1 MVTGT
6 WQIVMFQGISGHL
19 PRVDLHPNFNSIS
32 DKTNQNYAKNLH
44 AQLAL
49 VKAHPPARKGA
60 GGESGNLQW
69 NKLPQINMKHY
80 PKKVI

>member
-19 PRVDLHPNFNSIS
+19 LRVDLHPNFNSIS

-44 AQLAL
+44 AQVAL

-60 GGESGNLQW
+60 GGESGEPLVEQTPTN
-69 NKLPQINMKHY
+69 
-80 PKKVI
+80 